1 MIKINTIEIPE
12 ILQKNQQD
20 WTEKL
25 LFSIIEHKG
34 YSSIPENIKNIV
46 VNKYRHEEITS
57 AVNKRTKGKCSFCES
72 IIETVSYTNI
82 EHFYPKSLYP
92 KFTFKWSN
100 LIPACNR
107 CNVKKKDY
115 DTRKN
120 PFINPLKDNPE
131 DLLYY
136 KELKIYALQ
145 NNLKASNTL
154 DKCFLNRKELINRR
168 AEILT
173 TFYDLEES
181 IGKHNKHYNTLN
193 QKAAK
198 LKIADELLESI
209 KNLNEIGGH
218 YKSYAGY
225 FRFLINNSQ
234 IIIDSLEII
243 NTHLDDLQLPNNFD
257 FDWN

>member
-1 MIKINTIEIPE
+1 MIKIKPIEIPA

-25 LFSIIEHKG
+25 LFCISEHKG
-34 YSSIPENIKNIV
+34 YSSIPKNIKDIV
-46 VNKYRHEEITS
+46 VNKYRHDDIST
-57 AVNKRTKGKCSFCES
+57 AVNNVTMGKCSFCES
-72 IIETVSYTNI
+72 KIETVSYTNI

-100 LIPACNR
+100 LIPACGR
-107 CNVKKKDY
+107 CNFKKKNY

-136 KELKIYALQ
+136 KELKMYALKD
-145 NNLKASNTL
+145 NFKASNTL
-154 DKCFLNRKELINRR
+154 DKCVLNRKELINRR

-181 IGKHNKHYNTLN
+181 IGKHNKKYNTLK

-209 KNLNEIGGH
+209 KYLNEMGGH

-225 FRFLINNSQ
+225 FRYLINNSQ
-234 IIIDSLEII
+234 IIIDGVEII
-243 NTHLDDLQLPNNFD
+243 NTHLDDLQLLNNFD